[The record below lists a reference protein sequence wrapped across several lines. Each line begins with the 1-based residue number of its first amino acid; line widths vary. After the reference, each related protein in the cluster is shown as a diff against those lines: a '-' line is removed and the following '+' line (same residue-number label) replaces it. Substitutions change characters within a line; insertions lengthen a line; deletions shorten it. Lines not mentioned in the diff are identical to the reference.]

1 MEIKGFL
8 LTDEESTYAGKLMG
22 PSGIVILPS
31 PLTEG
36 DFGCE
41 GEKSTHTLH
50 EHNPKY
56 CRIAM

>member
-8 LTDEESTYAGKLMG
+8 SLMKRALIGGSLWDLRDRSSYLHLTKD
-22 PSGIVILPS
+22 
-31 PLTEG
+31 
-36 DFGCE
+36 DFGYE

>member
-8 LTDEESTYAGKLMG
+8 LTDEESTYWGKPMG
-22 PSGIVILPS
+22 ASGIVILPS
-31 PLTEG
+31 PHQG

-41 GEKSTHTLH
+41 EEKSTHTLH

-56 CRIAM
+56 CRIVM